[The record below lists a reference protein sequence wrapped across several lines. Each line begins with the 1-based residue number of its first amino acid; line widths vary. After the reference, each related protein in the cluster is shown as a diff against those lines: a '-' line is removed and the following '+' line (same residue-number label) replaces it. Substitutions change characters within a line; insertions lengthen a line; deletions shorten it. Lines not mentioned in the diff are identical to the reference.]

1 MLSAKS
7 MKYIYNNAI
16 KSIGHKMKI
25 SRQIFILMLLFIT
38 TKSFAMNNESDL
50 SSQLNDFLKQ
60 EQSKIADKGFR
71 SDFDIGNIDP
81 RFNEKPCSLPL
92 EFSLNRSPMTQSNLT
107 VLAECKDET
116 PWKLYITSKFNV
128 YGNVVYA
135 ATTIPRAHT
144 IQLSDLEIKEE
155 AINSHYYA
163 SFNSADSVKGM
174 IAKRS
179 IRQGSVIQANLLQ
192 APKLVKR
199 GDDVVIVAS
208 SDSIMIRMRGTAMQD
223 GELGQQIN
231 VRNNQSARIVRA
243 RVSEAG
249 LVNVTL

>member
-1 MLSAKS
+1 
-7 MKYIYNNAI
+7 
-16 KSIGHKMKI
+16 MKI

-38 TKSFAMNNESDL
+38 TKSFAIDEESDL
-50 SSQLNDFLKQ
+50 SSQLNVFLKH

-92 EFSLNRSPMTQSNLT
+92 KFSLNRSPMKQSNLT
-107 VLAECKDET
+107 VLAECTDET

-155 AINSHYYA
+155 AINAHYYA
-163 SFNSADSVKGM
+163 SFNTTESIKGM

-208 SDSIMIRMRGTAMQD
+208 SESIMIRMRGTAMQD